1 MGIPPLEPSTMIA
14 FTVLYL
20 SLGYSLYG
28 IFMEDTTLIYKDFRF
43 WLVITSLILLVLLTL
58 KSYPL

>member
-1 MGIPPLEPSTMIA
+1 VDPAEPSLMIA
-14 FTVLYL
+14 FTILYL

-28 IFMEDTTLIYKDFRF
+28 ILMEETTQLYKDFRF
-43 WLVITSLILLVLLTL
+43 WLVIASFILLVLLTL